1 MCTQFVKNITI
12 SFTSLVGKGSGTAA
26 WITTAEVD
34 LLGFNVV
41 TIDAKGARTQMNTAL
56 IRCEECTTSAGH
68 SYSFIVPKHK
78 SGHNI
83 FIEMLRINGTVQVF
97 GPATRQ

>member
-1 MCTQFVKNITI
+1 MKNITI
-12 SFTSLVGKGSGTAA
+12 SFTSSFGKGSGTVF

-41 TIDAKGARTQMNTAL
+41 TIDAKGARTQQNTAL
-56 IRCEECTTSAGH
+56 IRCEECITSAGH

-83 FIEMLRINGTVQVF
+83 FIEMLRINGIVQVF

>member
-1 MCTQFVKNITI
+1 MNPA
-12 SFTSLVGKGSGTAA
+12 LV
-26 WITTAEVD
+26 
-34 LLGFNVV
+34 L
-41 TIDAKGARTQMNTAL
+41 
-56 IRCEECTTSAGH
+56 CEECVTGVAH

-83 FIEMLRINGTVQVF
+83 FIEMLRINGIVQVF